1 MTYEDYDNHYDV
13 MDPYDDN
20 PIGCYPYDDE
30 DDELDPDIDPPDEF
44 DDDEEDVMNDWTWY
58 TRDGGL
64 SADAQE
70 WLYEREL
77 EGCMI

>member
-13 MDPYDDN
+13 MDPYE
-20 PIGCYPYDDE
+20 DE

-70 WLYEREL
+70 WLYAREL